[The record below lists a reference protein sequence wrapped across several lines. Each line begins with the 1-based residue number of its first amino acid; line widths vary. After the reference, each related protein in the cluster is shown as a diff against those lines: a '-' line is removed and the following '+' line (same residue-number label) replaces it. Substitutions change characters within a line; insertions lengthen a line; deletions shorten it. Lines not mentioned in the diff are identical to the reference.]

1 MAISRIFSF
10 EDTLYDDLNQTALQ
24 YNGGFVAPLAAYEDG
39 LTNLGR
45 CYRSRFDLS
54 ALGFYFDPSTYGVSS
69 NSTFSISFWVKF
81 ITTDGG
87 DPGTI
92 ARMYSTNDS
101 AGFDYALQIDID
113 QENNSLKLYLQHYQY
128 LQNGSLWDLTKYVK
142 LIQSATNTFSPDTW
156 HLITITQDT
165 IYDASAA
172 VSYQPISFYIDANLI
187 EVFNPL
193 KYKYGETYNYQLQR
207 MVDLYR
213 YTTLIDN
220 NYFSLAQILGTS
232 MNRFYMG
239 GYDNTN
245 PINLNIDDLRF
256 YNETIPIEE
265 IQKIYFD
272 GNGRKYSYP
281 CFIKFDNVPSF
292 AYLYKSFQQQ
302 NYLEPPIEITI
313 LDGNGIQSFDW
324 TQTVNGSYY
333 NYSTGYTTYNF
344 EVEIVNKNI
353 TTKVANM
360 SLVGPRGNTKFIKG
374 KATIDAYF
382 TGNLLEGESID
393 FRFKY
398 FIYSY
403 PILNSTIGKN
413 TNPDY
418 ALRPNYLGEYDINGS
433 YSTNDIISY
442 KYKTISSQ
450 YVSLP
455 YPPYSISLFKESEER
470 TSIVQAKK
478 NVSLKEPM
486 NFSVDLTLN
495 SSTVDVLQNT
505 FEFSDERFKLT
516 SYLSS
521 TNNTFV
527 KIEGDDLPIGLIN
540 SSNWNSSSGYIVFDI
555 VLIDGIY
562 FTCLVANTNKN
573 PLADPPPF
581 FSYYSQ
587 TANYWIEGIYKFI
600 VGSYGVGSYGLPK
613 VKFGK
618 YNGTENNI
626 TSTGSGNAKFTFFSL
641 GAPVQDNINWNNI
654 ATSVSDIPSTSYL
667 PTFFSEPIT
676 LRADARILESKT
688 LFISGIDTYKT
699 SNPGL
704 PLVLQLSPN
713 LNNKTTLYTIAA
725 NTYETTNPGLPL
737 VLQLSP
743 DLNSNTTLFIYG
755 EQSISTTLFIN
766 GHSTQLD
773 PSSSP
778 IRTLFIKGFNEYSN
792 TTNLYIGAD
801 PKNEKIPLFIKVV
814 EPVQV
819 TNSTPLYINS
829 LGIDSLTQIIA
840 GRSLYIEGQVFSS
853 TMNLF
858 MLAQE
863 SFKFIANVNMFIR
876 SELSYS
882 TNSST
887 LFLQNDTRIKS
898 NTFIL
903 TIKTEETSNGALP
916 FNQSLNMY
924 IERTPSTSNTMS
936 MYINGYSSFYLPES
950 FTMYISNNLTFS
962 NSTSLAMPLTKG
974 LIINNTT
981 MYIRGF

>member
-1 MAISRIFSF
+1 MAILRIFSF

-54 ALGFYFDPSTYGVSS
+54 ALGFYFDPATYGMF
-69 NSTFSISFWVKF
+69 STSKFAMSFWVKF
-81 ITTDGG
+81 ITTEGG

-92 ARMYSTNDS
+92 TRMYASNDS
-101 AGFDYALQIDID
+101 AGFDYALQIEID
-113 QENNSLKLYLQHYQY
+113 QENNSLKFYLQHYQY
-128 LQNGSLWDLTKYVK
+128 IQNGSLWNITKYVK

-156 HLITITQDT
+156 HLITIVQDS
-165 IYDASAA
+165 IYDAQQL
-172 VSYQPISFYIDANLI
+172 VNYQPISFYIDANKLDEEFI
-187 EVFNPL
+187 PD
-193 KYKYGETYNYQLQR
+193 KYLYGTRYQYPTGF
-207 MVDLYR
+207 VDAYR

-220 NYFSLAQILGTS
+220 NYFALSQIVNTTI
-232 MNRFYMG
+232 NRFYMG
-239 GYDNTN
+239 GYDNAN

-256 YNETIPIEE
+256 YDETIPIEE
-265 IQKIYFD
+265 IEKIYFD
-272 GNGRKYSYP
+272 GNGRKYSSP
-281 CFIKFDNVPSF
+281 CFIRFDNVPSF
-292 AYLYKSFQQQ
+292 TYLYKNFQQQ

-313 LDGNGIQSFDW
+313 LDGNGMQSFDW
-324 TQTVNGSYY
+324 TKQVNGSYY
-333 NYSTGYTTYNF
+333 NPANYTTYYNF
-344 EVEIVNKNI
+344 AVEIVDKNI
-353 TTKVANM
+353 INRTANM
-360 SLVGPRGNTKFIKG
+360 SLVGPRGNTNFIKG

-393 FRFKY
+393 FRFTY
-398 FIYSY
+398 FIYSS
-403 PILNSTIGKN
+403 PMLNSTIGKN
-413 TNPDY
+413 DHDDY
-418 ALRPNYLGEYDINGS
+418 ALRPNYIGEYDINGA

-450 YVSLP
+450 SFSTVNYP
-455 YPPYSISLFKESEER
+455 YYISILKESEER
-470 TSIVQAKK
+470 TSIAQAKK

-486 NFSVDLTLN
+486 NFSVNLTLD

-521 TNNTFV
+521 NNNTFV
-527 KIEGDDLPIGLIN
+527 KIEGDDLPLGLIN
-540 SSNWNSSSGYIVFDI
+540 SSNWNSSSSYTIFDI

-562 FTCLVANTNKN
+562 FTCLVPNTNQN
-573 PLADPPPF
+573 PLSDPPPVL
-581 FSYYSQ
+581 SQYGQ

-618 YNGTENNI
+618 YSGTEENI

-641 GAPVQDNINWNNI
+641 GAPVQDNINWNII
-654 ATSVSDIPSTSYL
+654 AANVSDIPSVGYS

-676 LRADARILESKT
+676 LRVDTRILDTGT
-688 LFISGIDTYKT
+688 LFIRGLDTYQT

-704 PLVLQLSPN
+704 PLVLQLSPD
-713 LNNKTTLYTIAA
+713 L
-725 NTYETTNPGLPL
+725 TN
-737 VLQLSP
+737 S
-743 DLNSNTTLFIYG
+743 TTLFVYG
-755 EQSISTTLFIN
+755 GKNEETTLFIN
-766 GHSTQLD
+766 GHSTQIN

-778 IRTLFIKGFNEYSN
+778 IRTLFIRGFDSYSN
-792 TTNLYIGAD
+792 TTNLYIGGD
-801 PKNEKIPLFIKVV
+801 PKNENIPLFIKVT

-819 TNSTPLYINS
+819 TNSAPLYINS
-829 LGIDSLTQIIA
+829 LGIGSLTQIVA
-840 GRSLYIEGQVFSS
+840 GRSLYIEGKISSS

-858 MLAQE
+858 MLGQE
-863 SFKFIANVNMFIR
+863 SLKFISNVNMFIR
-876 SELSYS
+876 SEHSYT

-887 LFLQNDTRIKS
+887 LFLQNNTRIKS

-903 TIKTEETSNGALP
+903 TMKTEETRNGALP

-924 IERTPSTSNTMS
+924 IERTPSTSNTIS
-936 MYINGYSSFYLPES
+936 MYINGYSSFNSPES

-962 NSTSLAMPLTKG
+962 NSTSLAMPLTQG

>member
-54 ALGFYFDPSTYGVSS
+54 ALGFYFDPATYGLL
-69 NSTFSISFWVKF
+69 STSKFAMSFWVKF
-81 ITTDGG
+81 ITTEGG

-92 ARMYSTNDS
+92 ARMYASNDS
-101 AGFDYALQIDID
+101 AGLDYALQIDID

-128 LQNGSLWDLTKYVK
+128 LQNGSLWNVTKYVN

-156 HLITITQDT
+156 HLITIVQDT
-165 IYDASAA
+165 IYDTSAA
-172 VSYQPISFYIDANLI
+172 TYYQPISFYIDTNLI

-193 KYKYGETYNYQLQR
+193 KYKYGEIYNFQLQR
-207 MVDLYR
+207 TVDLYR

-220 NYFSLAQILGTS
+220 NYFGLSQIFATT

-239 GYDNTN
+239 GYDNAN

-256 YNETIPIEE
+256 YDETIPIEE
-265 IQKIYFD
+265 IEKIYFD
-272 GNGRKYSYP
+272 GNGRKYSSP
-281 CFIKFDNVPSF
+281 CFIRFDNVPSF
-292 AYLYKSFQQQ
+292 TYLYKNFQQQ

-313 LDGNGIQSFDW
+313 LDGNGMQSFDW
-324 TQTVNGSYY
+324 TKQVNGSYY
-333 NYSTGYTTYNF
+333 NPANYTTYYNF
-344 EVEIVNKNI
+344 AVEIVDKNI
-353 TTKVANM
+353 INRIANM
-360 SLVGPRGNTKFIKG
+360 SLVGPRGNANFIKG

-393 FRFKY
+393 FRFTY

-403 PILNSTIGKN
+403 PMLISTIGKN
-413 TNPDY
+413 TNPEY
-418 ALRPNYLGEYDINGS
+418 SLRPNYIGEYDINGA

-442 KYKTISSQ
+442 KYKTISFQS
-450 YVSLP
+450 VNLP
-455 YPPYSISLFKESEER
+455 YPPYTVNLLKESAET
-470 TSIVQAKK
+470 TSIAQAKK

-486 NFSVDLTLN
+486 NFSVNLTLD

-521 TNNTFV
+521 NNNTFV
-527 KIEGDDLPIGLIN
+527 KIEGDDLPLGLIN
-540 SSNWNSSSGYIVFDI
+540 SSNWNSSSSYTVFDI
-555 VLIDGIY
+555 VLIDEIY
-562 FTCLVANTNKN
+562 FTCLVPNTNQN
-573 PLADPPPF
+573 PLGDPPPV
-581 FSYYSQ
+581 FSYYGQ
-587 TANYWIEGIYKFI
+587 TAKYWIEGTYKFI

-618 YNGTENNI
+618 YSGTEENI

-641 GAPVQDNINWNNI
+641 GAPVQDNINWNII
-654 ATSVSDIPSTSYL
+654 AGSVIDIPAVGYS

-676 LRADARILESKT
+676 LRVDTRILDTRT
-688 LFISGIDTYKT
+688 LFISGLDTYQT
-699 SNPGL
+699 PNPGL
-704 PLVLQLSPN
+704 PLVL
-713 LNNKTTLYTIAA
+713 
-725 NTYETTNPGLPL
+725 E
-737 VLQLSP
+737 LSP
-743 DLNSNTTLFIYG
+743 DLTNSTTLFIYG
-755 EQSISTTLFIN
+755 AKNEETTLFIN
-766 GHSTQLD
+766 GHSTQID

-778 IRTLFIKGFNEYSN
+778 IRTLFLRGFDSYSN
-792 TTNLYIGAD
+792 TTNLYVGGD
-801 PKNEKIPLFIKVV
+801 PRNENIPLFIKVT

-829 LGIDSLTQIIA
+829 LGIGSLTQILA
-840 GRSLYIEGQVFSS
+840 GRSLYIEGKTFSS

-858 MLAQE
+858 MLGQE
-863 SFKFIANVNMFIR
+863 SLKFISNVNMFIR
-876 SELSYS
+876 SEHSYT

-903 TIKTEETSNGALP
+903 TMKTEETRNGALP

-924 IERTPSTSNTMS
+924 IERTPSTSNTIS
-936 MYINGYSSFYLPES
+936 MYINGYSSFNLPES

-962 NSTSLAMPLTKG
+962 NSTSLAMPLTQG
-974 LIINNTT
+974 LINNNTT

>member
-1 MAISRIFSF
+1 MAILRIFSF

-54 ALGFYFDPSTYGVSS
+54 ALGFYFDPATYGMF
-69 NSTFSISFWVKF
+69 STSKFAMSFWVKF
-81 ITTDGG
+81 ITTEGG
-87 DPGTI
+87 DPGTL
-92 ARMYSTNDS
+92 ARMYASNDS
-101 AGFDYALQIDID
+101 AGFDYALQIEID
-113 QENNSLKLYLQHYQY
+113 QENNSLKFYLQHYQY
-128 LQNGSLWDLTKYVK
+128 IQNGSLWDLTKYVK

-156 HLITITQDT
+156 HLITIVQDS
-165 IYDASAA
+165 IYDAQELTY
-172 VSYQPISFYIDANLI
+172 YQPISFYIDANKLDEEFI
-187 EVFNPL
+187 PN
-193 KYKYGETYNYQLQR
+193 KYLYGTRYQYPTGF
-207 MVDLYR
+207 VDAYR

-220 NYFSLAQILGTS
+220 NYFALSQIVNTTI
-232 MNRFYMG
+232 NRFYMG
-239 GYDNTN
+239 GYDNAS

-256 YNETIPIEE
+256 YDETIPIEE

-272 GNGRKYSYP
+272 GNARKYSYP
-281 CFIKFDNVPSF
+281 CFIKFDNIPSF
-292 AYLYKSFQQQ
+292 TYLYKNFQQQ

-313 LDGNGIQSFDW
+313 LDENGIQSFDW
-324 TQTVNGSYY
+324 TKQVNGYYY
-333 NYSTGYTTYNF
+333 NYNTGFTTYNF
-344 EVEIVNKNI
+344 GVEIVDKNI
-353 TTKVANM
+353 INRTANM
-360 SLVGPRGNTKFIKG
+360 SLVGPRGNTNFIKG

-393 FRFKY
+393 FRFTY
-398 FIYSY
+398 FIYSS
-403 PILNSTIGKN
+403 PMLNSTIGKN

-418 ALRPNYLGEYDINGS
+418 ALRPNYVGEYDINGA

-442 KYKTISSQ
+442 KYKTLSIQ

-455 YPPYSISLFKESEER
+455 YPPYTVNLLKESAET
-470 TSIVQAKK
+470 TSIAQAKK

-486 NFSVDLTLN
+486 NFSVNLTLD

-521 TNNTFV
+521 NNNTFV
-527 KIEGDDLPIGLIN
+527 KIEGDDLPLGLIN
-540 SSNWNSSSGYIVFDI
+540 SSNWNSSSSYTLFDI

-562 FTCLVANTNKN
+562 FTCLVPNTNQN
-573 PLADPPPF
+573 PLSDPPPVL
-581 FSYYSQ
+581 SYYGQ

-618 YNGTENNI
+618 YSGTEENI

-641 GAPVQDNINWNNI
+641 GAPVQDNINWNII
-654 ATSVSDIPSTSYL
+654 AGSVIDIPSTSYL

-676 LRADARILESKT
+676 LRVDTRILETKT
-688 LFISGIDTYKT
+688 LFISGVDTYQT
-699 SNPGL
+699 S
-704 PLVLQLSPN
+704 
-713 LNNKTTLYTIAA
+713 
-725 NTYETTNPGLPL
+725 NPGLPL

-743 DLNSNTTLFIYG
+743 DLNNSTTLFIYG
-755 EQSISTTLFIN
+755 AKSVETTLFIN
-766 GHSTQLD
+766 GYSTQID

-778 IRTLFIKGFNEYSN
+778 IRTLFLRGFDSYSN
-792 TTNLYIGAD
+792 TTNLYVGGD
-801 PKNEKIPLFIKVV
+801 PRNEKIPLFIQVV
-814 EPVQV
+814 EPIQV
-819 TNSTPLYINS
+819 TNSAPLYINS
-829 LGIDSLTQIIA
+829 LGIGSLTQILA

-876 SELSYS
+876 SELSYT

-887 LFLQNDTRIKS
+887 LFLQNDTKIKS

-903 TIKTEETSNGALP
+903 TMKTEETKNGALP

-924 IERTPSTSNTMS
+924 IERTPSTSNTIS
-936 MYINGYSSFYLPES
+936 MYINGYSSFNLPES